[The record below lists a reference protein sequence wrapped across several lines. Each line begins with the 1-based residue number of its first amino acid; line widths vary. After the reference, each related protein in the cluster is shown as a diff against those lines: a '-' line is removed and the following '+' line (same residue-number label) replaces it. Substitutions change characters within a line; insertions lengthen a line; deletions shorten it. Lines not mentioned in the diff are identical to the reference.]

1 MGVRG
6 RAGKYGGVGM
16 GEGEQ
21 REPCRCLV
29 LCLQTFL
36 SPIYSPNE
44 IMKAEDEPR
53 GSHKGGEL
61 ALKNFSLESGGNGQ
75 PLSPGHWSWQGW
87 REMFVLTWH
96 QGRGWEEGKGVLGQW
111 GVWVF
116 QGTWDG
122 LPGGSVVKKL
132 PANAGDP
139 GLTPGSGRSPG
150 VGNGNPLQYACLGN
164 LMDRG
169 AWWATVHR
177 VAELDTTERLSTQ
190 EWDGRE

>member
-1 MGVRG
+1 
-6 RAGKYGGVGM
+6 M

-96 QGRGWEEGKGVLGQW
+96 QGSPKCIVLINALCHKCECCVEFTPRPEMRGQL
-111 GVWVF
+111 
-116 QGTWDG
+116 
-122 LPGGSVVKKL
+122 
-132 PANAGDP
+132 
-139 GLTPGSGRSPG
+139 
-150 VGNGNPLQYACLGN
+150 
-164 LMDRG
+164 
-169 AWWATVHR
+169 
-177 VAELDTTERLSTQ
+177 
-190 EWDGRE
+190 